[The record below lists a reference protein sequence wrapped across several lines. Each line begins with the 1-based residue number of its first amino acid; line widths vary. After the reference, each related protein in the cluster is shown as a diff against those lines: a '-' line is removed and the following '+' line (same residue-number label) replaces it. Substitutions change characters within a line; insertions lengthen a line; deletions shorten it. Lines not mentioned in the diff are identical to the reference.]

1 MGKVTGFL
9 EVDRRDRDYIPTS
22 KRTLN
27 FEEFLIPL
35 SDEALREQASRCMDC
50 GIPFCHD
57 MKGIQPIIFL
67 SLLDVFALHRV
78 RLLVP

>member
-27 FEEFLIPL
+27 FNEFSGFI
-35 SDEALREQASRCMDC
+35 
-50 GIPFCHD
+50 
-57 MKGIQPIIFL
+57 
-67 SLLDVFALHRV
+67 
-78 RLLVP
+78 